1 MTDVQSTMPMQGG
14 TRGDAQVSVGT
25 DRLNPPAD
33 EGDAYERTR
42 ALLEAN
48 RGTELA
54 LLATLRACNVKP
66 EDARP
71 YREVEKELEAVPSV
85 AESTQMSHTLIEMLV
100 RSGGVA
106 AVPVPERR
114 DAEDDPE
121 GFTPADKP
129 TGHLVHITDAG
140 RAVLADFDPQRRF
153 EELLSQEPAGYA
165 DAYARVLAAC
175 EGTRPDGAGL
185 SRAEV
190 ESVLSGD
197 PALTNP
203 RRVYPSYFI
212 SKLESIEGL
221 IWDGGWHTT
230 DAGER
235 MLDALA
241 MSS

>member
-1 MTDVQSTMPMQGG
+1 MRDSA
-14 TRGDAQVSVGT
+14 RGDAQVSIDA

-33 EGDAYERTR
+33 EGDSYERTR

-48 RGTELA
+48 HGTELA
-54 LLATLRACNVKP
+54 LLATLRACDVKP

-85 AESTQMSHTLIEMLV
+85 AESTQTSHTLIEMLV

-106 AVPVPERR
+106 AVPVPEQHGTK
-114 DAEDDPE
+114 DNPE
-121 GFTPADKP
+121 GPAPADKP

-153 EELLSQEPAGYA
+153 EELLAEEPAGYA

-221 IWDGGWHTT
+221 IWDGGWRTT